1 MITCVSCGT
10 ANEADSVF
18 CRACNHFLS
27 WDEPAQQPRSRRTRR
42 SSDLAATLG
51 ASPEPQAGAG
61 AGAGAEPEPEPE
73 PEPPGRSRPNRP
85 RRHPSR
91 GQAVPLRQGD
101 PGPPAES
108 TTGVSEIIAAIDT
121 GREIATSQGRADL
134 DQHLHETRERLATE
148 QIQVVFC
155 GQFKVGKSTMINAL
169 LQRAV
174 CPVDADVV
182 TAVPTIVRYAAQPR
196 VTTYVRTDDETKIE
210 ERQRPLAEID
220 LLVTEEADPSDPER
234 DRVVEVGLPH
244 RMLRT
249 GLAMVD
255 TPGVGGLDSAHG
267 FLTLGAL
274 RYAKGVVFVT
284 DAAQELTAP
293 ELAFLRTAVERC
305 PTTAVVVTKIDLY
318 PHWRRIVEL
327 DRQHLARAGLDLPM
341 IAVSSFLRLRAVQDP
356 ELNAESGFSE
366 LVTFLARD
374 VVARTRERAARTAA
388 VEVDFVASQLEQQSQ
403 AERAVLDAPTS
414 TEEVVQELDRV
425 QEQAKRLI
433 RPNATWQQTL
443 SDGIQ
448 DLVADVEH
456 DLQARLRTVIHDVEQ
471 VIDSGDPKDTW
482 TDTEVWL
489 RRQIAIVTMAN
500 RDLLT
505 ERTEQLA
512 QDVADHFELPEGS
525 KLQLPLTG
533 QADLDSVVLAPASTL
548 AMPGGKL
555 APLLVAARSSY
566 YLPMMLGTV
575 AAGLLGGGPVIHLA
589 MAGFSLVLGTGIG
602 KKIIGDEK
610 KRQQTY
616 RQQQAKAAVRRFI
629 DEVAFLLNKETR
641 DILRT
646 AQRHLRDDFQ
656 SRAKQ
661 LERSAYEAME
671 AARRLSGLDE
681 AQLAARD
688 RELQTRE
695 NQLDSVRTAAREVA
709 GTRPVSSR
717 G

>member
-1 MITCVSCGT
+1 V
-10 ANEADSVF
+10 
-18 CRACNHFLS
+18 L
-27 WDEPAQQPRSRRTRR
+27 EPVRDPP
-42 SSDLAATLG
+42 AATVDQ
-51 ASPEPQAGAG
+51 QA
-61 AGAGAEPEPEPE
+61 
-73 PEPPGRSRPNRP
+73 PEPPAPAP
-85 RRHPSR
+85 E
-91 GQAVPLRQGD
+91 
-101 PGPPAES
+101 PPAPATPAAARPS
-108 TTGVSEIIAAIDT
+108 DPAAGMSEIIAAIDA
-121 GREIATSQGRADL
+121 GREIASSQGRGDL
-134 DQHLHETRERLATE
+134 DRHLHETRERLASE

-182 TAVPTIVRYAAQPR
+182 TAVPTIVKYADRPR
-196 VTTYVRTDDETKIE
+196 VTTYVRTEDETRIE
-210 ERQRPLAEID
+210 ERERPLDEID

-293 ELAFLRTAVERC
+293 ELSFLKTAVERC

-318 PHWRRIVEL
+318 PHWRRIVDL
-327 DRQHLARAGLDLPM
+327 DRQHLTRAGLDLPI
-341 IAVSSFLRLRAVQDP
+341 IAVSSFLRLRAAKDP
-356 ELNAESGFSE
+356 ALNVESGFSE

-374 VVARTRERAARTAA
+374 VVARTRELAAQSAA

-403 AERAVLDAPTS
+403 AERAVLDAPQS
-414 TEEVVQELDRV
+414 TEQVVRELDRV

-433 RPNATWQQTL
+433 HPTATWQQTL

-456 DLQARLRTVIHDVEQ
+456 DLQARLRTVIHDVEE

-482 TDTEVWL
+482 SDTEVWL
-489 RRQIAIVTMAN
+489 RRQIAIVTIAN

-505 ERTEQLA
+505 ERAEQLA

-525 KLQLPLTG
+525 ELTLPLAG
-533 QADLDSVVLAPASTL
+533 RADVESVVLAPASSL

-575 AAGLLGGGPVIHLA
+575 AANVMGGGVVIHLA

-616 RQQQAKAAVRRFI
+616 RQQQAKAAVRRFV
-629 DEVAFLLNKETR
+629 DEVAFVLNKETR
-641 DILRT
+641 DVLRT

-656 SRAKQ
+656 GRAKQ

-671 AARRLSGLDE
+671 AARRLGGLDE
-681 AQLAARD
+681 AQLAVRE
-688 RELQTRE
+688 RELQARE
-695 NQLDSVRTAAREVA
+695 GQLESVRATAREVA
-709 GTRPVSSR
+709 GARQPVDSH

>member
-1 MITCVSCGT
+1 M
-10 ANEADSVF
+10 
-18 CRACNHFLS
+18 
-27 WDEPAQQPRSRRTRR
+27 Q
-42 SSDLAATLG
+42 
-51 ASPEPQAGAG
+51 
-61 AGAGAEPEPEPE
+61 
-73 PEPPGRSRPNRP
+73 
-85 RRHPSR
+85 
-91 GQAVPLRQGD
+91 
-101 PGPPAES
+101 
-108 TTGVSEIIAAIDT
+108 EINAAIDA
-121 GREIATSQGRADL
+121 GREIASRQGRTDL
-134 DQHLHETRERLATE
+134 DQHLHETKARLAAE
-148 QIQVVFC
+148 QVQVVFC

-182 TAVPTIVRYAAQPR
+182 TAVPTIVRYSATPK
-196 VTTYVRTDDETKIE
+196 VTTYVRAEDGGRIE
-210 ERQRPLAEID
+210 ERERPLGEID

-293 ELAFLRTAVERC
+293 ELAFLKTAVERC

-327 DRQHLARAGLDLPM
+327 DRLHLSDAGLDLPI
-341 IAVSSFLRLRAVQDP
+341 IAVSSFLRLRAAKDP
-356 ELNAESGFSE
+356 DLNAESGFAE
-366 LVTFLARD
+366 LVAFLARD
-374 VVARTRERAARTAA
+374 VVARAREKSAKTAA
-388 VEVDFVASQLEQQSQ
+388 VEVEFVASQLEQQSQ
-403 AERAVLDAPTS
+403 AERAVIDAPQS
-414 TEEVVQELDRV
+414 TEQVVKELDRV
-425 QEQAKRLI
+425 QEQVKRLI
-433 RPNATWQQTL
+433 HPTATWQQTL

-456 DLQARLRTVIHDVEQ
+456 DLQARLRTVIHDVEE
-471 VIDSGDPKDTW
+471 VIDSGDPQETW
-482 TDTEVWL
+482 NDTEVWL
-489 RRQIAIVTMAN
+489 RRQIAIVTVAN

-505 ERTEQLA
+505 GRAEDLA
-512 QDVADHFELPEGS
+512 QDVSDHFQLPEGA
-525 KLQLPLTG
+525 KLVLPLSGTTDVE
-533 QADLDSVVLAPASTL
+533 AVVLAPASTL

-566 YLPMMLGTV
+566 YLPMMMGTV
-575 AAGLLGGGPVIHLA
+575 AANVMGGGIVIHLA

-629 DEVAFLLNKETR
+629 DEVAFVMNKETR
-641 DILRT
+641 DVLRA

-656 SRAKQ
+656 GRAMQ

-671 AARRLSGLDE
+671 AARRLSELDE
-681 AQLAARD
+681 TQLAAREL
-688 RELQTRE
+688 ELQTRE
-695 NQLDSVRTAAREVA
+695 GQLESVRAAAREVA
-709 GTRPVSSR
+709 GAREPAVSR

>member
-1 MITCVSCGT
+1 V
-10 ANEADSVF
+10 
-18 CRACNHFLS
+18 
-27 WDEPAQQPRSRRTRR
+27 Q
-42 SSDLAATLG
+42 
-51 ASPEPQAGAG
+51 
-61 AGAGAEPEPEPE
+61 
-73 PEPPGRSRPNRP
+73 
-85 RRHPSR
+85 
-91 GQAVPLRQGD
+91 
-101 PGPPAES
+101 
-108 TTGVSEIIAAIDT
+108 EIIAAIDA
-121 GREIATSQGRADL
+121 GREIASSQGRTDL
-134 DQHLHETRERLATE
+134 DQHLHQTKARLAAE
-148 QIQVVFC
+148 QVQVVFC

-182 TAVPTIVRYAAQPR
+182 TAVPTIVRYSERPT
-196 VTTYVRTDDETKIE
+196 VTTYVRAEDGGRIE
-210 ERQRPLAEID
+210 ERERPLGEID

-293 ELAFLRTAVERC
+293 ELAFLKTAVERC

-318 PHWRRIVEL
+318 PHWRRILEL
-327 DRQHLARAGLDLPM
+327 DRKHLADAGLDLPI
-341 IAVSSFLRLRAVQDP
+341 IAVSSFLRLRAAKDP
-356 ELNAESGFSE
+356 DLNSESGFAE
-366 LVTFLARD
+366 LVAFLARD
-374 VVARTRERAARTAA
+374 VVAKARDKSAKTAA
-388 VEVDFVASQLEQQSQ
+388 VEVEFVASQLEQQSQ
-403 AERAVLDAPTS
+403 AERAVIDAPQS
-414 TEEVVQELDRV
+414 TEQVVKELDRV
-425 QEQAKRLI
+425 QEQVKRLI
-433 RPNATWQQTL
+433 HPTATWQQTL

-456 DLQARLRTVIHDVEQ
+456 DLQSRLRTVIHDVEE
-471 VIDSGDPKDTW
+471 VIDSGDPQDTW
-482 TDTEVWL
+482 NDTEVWL
-489 RRQIAIVTMAN
+489 RRQIAIVTVAN

-505 ERTEQLA
+505 ERAEELA
-512 QDVADHFELPEGS
+512 QDVSDHFQLPEGAT
-525 KLQLPLTG
+525 LVLPVAGT
-533 QADLDSVVLAPASTL
+533 ADVESVVLAPASTL

-566 YLPMMLGTV
+566 YLPMMMGSV
-575 AAGLLGGGPVIHLA
+575 AANAMGGNIVIHLA

-610 KRQQTY
+610 KRQRTY
-616 RQQQAKAAVRRFI
+616 RQQQAKGAVRRFI
-629 DEVAFLLNKETR
+629 DEVAFVLNKETR
-641 DILRT
+641 DVLRT

-656 SRAKQ
+656 GRAMQ

-671 AARRLSGLDE
+671 AARRLSELDE
-681 AQLAARD
+681 VQLAARE

-695 NQLDSVRTAAREVA
+695 GQLESVRAAARGVA
-709 GTRPVSSR
+709 GARELAGSR
-717 G
+717 A